1 MVFSWNSNF
10 RFWGYFLRFRKYFQR
25 WGNFL
30 VTSTIFLFKK
40 HWFSVEIAIF
50 WFREYFFRFQ
60 LLVKVWC
67 VFSVEIIIFRFR
79 EYIFF
84 GFSLF
89 LALEGE
95 EERLACWILIRLAG
109 TWPSST
115 SKSSKSTFEQNLL
128 SVKVLAGRSSLKA
141 LVRTRMRSLYTEGRR
156 RQVNTTDMQT
166 EQRACWQTTLQ
177 SNGQTYAPGTEGR
190 GLAVAGQPSSPGR
203 RRLAIAGCSRI
214 LRPAGSRAYTRS
226 GSSHVRPL
234 GVVPKS
240 WLLMADRTADGEQ
253 GVDCRWNAV
262 HPRLAEI

>member
-1 MVFSWNSNF
+1 M
-10 RFWGYFLRFRKYFQR
+10 
-25 WGNFL
+25 
-30 VTSTIFLFKK
+30 
-40 HWFSVEIAIF
+40 
-50 WFREYFFRFQ
+50 
-60 LLVKVWC
+60 WC

-190 GLAVAGQPSSPGR
+190 GLA
-203 RRLAIAGCSRI
+203 IAGRSRI

-240 WLLMADRTADGEQ
+240 WQLVADRTADGEQ